1 MAVGAEVIEDDD
13 EANVGVDVD
22 GAPVVDVD
30 VVGVVV
36 KGVADVSSHEL
47 GDLYYHQS

>member
-1 MAVGAEVIEDDD
+1 MAVGAEVAGDDVG
-13 EANVGVDVD
+13 ANVGVDVD

-30 VVGVVV
+30 VVGVVG

-47 GDLYYHQS
+47 GVFYYHQS